1 MSCGQNLNIRDFSA
15 MNNLNIYINFIY
27 LYSRQDGAATSD
39 TQEKKRIENN
49 YLGRWNSDD
58 KSHKKFFIRKSRWHE
73 IGDSWSSSQGI
84 LSLLLQQ
91 IKGHRCW
98 RKNEVNWMLYR
109 LQTARLSINMIWC
122 YLYRQLIKCS
132 TFSFSSC

>member
-27 LYSRQDGAATSD
+27 LYSRQDKAATSD

-58 KSHKKFFIRKSRWHE
+58 KSHI
-73 IGDSWSSSQGI
+73 SSSG
-84 LSLLLQQ
+84 SHDDM
-91 IKGHRCW
+91 K
-98 RKNEVNWMLYR
+98 
-109 LQTARLSINMIWC
+109 
-122 YLYRQLIKCS
+122 
-132 TFSFSSC
+132 